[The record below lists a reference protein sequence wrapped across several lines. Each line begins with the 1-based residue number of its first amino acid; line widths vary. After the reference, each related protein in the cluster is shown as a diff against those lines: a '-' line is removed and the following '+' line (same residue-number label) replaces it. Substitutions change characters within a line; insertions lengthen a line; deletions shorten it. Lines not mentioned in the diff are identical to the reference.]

1 MMTITD
7 VNDAMLDLETMIT
20 DLLEKFEKVTECSV
34 QSLELEQTH
43 CVANRLKTTVGVKIR
58 VEV

>member
-7 VNDAMLDLETMIT
+7 VNDARLDLETRIT

-34 QSLELEQTH
+34 RDLELVQTH
-43 CVANRLKTTVGVKIR
+43 YIANRLKTTVGVKIR